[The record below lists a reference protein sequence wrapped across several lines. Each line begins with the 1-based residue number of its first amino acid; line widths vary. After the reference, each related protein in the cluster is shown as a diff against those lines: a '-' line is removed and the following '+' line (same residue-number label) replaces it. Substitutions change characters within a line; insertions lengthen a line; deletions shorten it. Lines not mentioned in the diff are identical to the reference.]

1 MKKLTKRVLVLLAAM
16 LVMVQFTGCPTEEDD
31 PTVLDNT
38 KAFIKAANEHRYSDL
53 KQYTDEI
60 NSMYNLADAAFW
72 ENELSAHLPLEL
84 ADSDG
89 YVIKTADGLTIAV
102 GYVPDRY
109 KISSLKK
116 SDDSIPFYF

>member
-31 PTVLDNT
+31 PVLDNT
-38 KAFIKAANEHRYSDL
+38 KAFIKAANKGRYDDL
-53 KQYTDEI
+53 KQYTDES
-60 NSMYNLADAAFW
+60 NRNYNLADAAFW
-72 ENELSAHLPLEL
+72 ENELEAHLPLEL

-116 SDDSIPFYF
+116 SDDFKPFYW